1 MISKREVEHN
11 LLYDELDNIIQ
22 RSSTLIKEF
31 QKLSLRIDSS
41 LYLLL
46 NFFRNKNKKSNYY
59 ILKSLTEKLKQVSF
73 LFHNFCNVNISKFP
87 DKTKNY
93 LETYGEYLDSVLEAI
108 ELRTDYE
115 KRYRELS
122 INKSTIRDLQDIEIL
137 IKEISFALNKFKE
150 NSILVNKVVKEMKN

>member
-22 RSSTLIKEF
+22 RSSALIKEF

-73 LFHNFCNVNISKFP
+73 LFHSFCNVNISKFP
-87 DKTKNY
+87 DKTKIY
-93 LETYGEYLDSVLEAI
+93 LETYGEYLDSFLEAI

-137 IKEISFALNKFKE
+137 IKEISFALNKCKE